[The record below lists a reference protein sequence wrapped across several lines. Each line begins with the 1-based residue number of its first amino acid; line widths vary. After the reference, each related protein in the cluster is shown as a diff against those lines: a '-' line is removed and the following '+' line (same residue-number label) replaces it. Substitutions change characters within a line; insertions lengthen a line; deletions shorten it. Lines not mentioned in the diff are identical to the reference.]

1 MKLRFSRP
9 ILQDAISN
17 VIYCVSNKNTITAVE
32 GILITCENGKVVLTS
47 YDLEK
52 GMRME
57 IEAEIIEEGS
67 CIINAQSLNSIIKL
81 MPAGMVELTV
91 NEFYRAKLTCGN
103 SEFELNGINPKDYPT
118 LPDISNRKGFNIKQ
132 GELKKMINQT
142 LFAVAQNDARPTFN
156 GAYFKIEDNKI
167 VTVGC
172 DSFRLA
178 VSEKI
183 CELENTSD
191 APLDTAFIVPGR
203 TLSEVAKLLTE
214 PDEIVSIGIS
224 RKQVIFRFEKR
235 DIVFF
240 SRLIDGDY
248 IDYERIIPKNSTI
261 FVDIDTDIF
270 ESALN
275 RASLVTDD
283 SAGKNKSLA
292 RCHFYENRLE
302 ITSVSVNGKVR
313 DEIVTS
319 HSGGEIDIGFDCRY
333 LTDALKAS
341 MCDKVRLSLSSP
353 NISMVI
359 EPLEAEENDKF
370 VFLVLP
376 CRLK

>member
-17 VIYCVSNKNTITAVE
+17 VIYCVSTKNTITAVE
-32 GILITCENGKVVLTS
+32 GILITCEDGKVVLTS

-156 GAYFKIEDNKI
+156 GAYFKIQDNKI

-203 TLSEVAKLLTE
+203 TLSEVIKLLTD

-261 FVDIDTDIF
+261 FVNIDTDIF

-319 HSGGEIDIGFDCRY
+319 HEGGEIEIGFDCRY

-359 EPLEAEENDKF
+359 EPLEVEENDKF